1 MTAASG
7 AAALVAVGDELVTGD
22 RSEGNLGWLARELT
36 SRGWRV
42 KEARLV
48 GDDEA
53 HLTEVLRELMR
64 GHELVVVTGG
74 LGPTLDDVTR
84 QAAASACGLELTEDG
99 DTVEELR
106 ALWRERDKEMPESNL
121 RQALKPKGSLRL
133 TNAHGTAPGFLA
145 ESGAARL
152 ACLPGPPREMRG
164 VANDELFGRV
174 TLGAAPLRRT
184 LYMCGLSESDLAD
197 IVGEWME
204 RDAVPT
210 VGVLASRGV
219 LELKF
224 TACGASEEDELQLE
238 ARFSEARERL
248 AEWVFSEKGGD
259 LASVLVGELL
269 EEECSLALA
278 ESCTGG
284 QVSQRLCGVP
294 GVSAVLKESL
304 VTYSNEA
311 KTARLGV
318 PEPLLTSHGA
328 VSNEVAEAMAEGLQ
342 ASSGARLVG
351 AVTGIAGP
359 GGGTDL
365 KPVGRV
371 HFAVGLDGAVRTHER
386 TFPSRGRAH
395 IQAWATNTMLN
406 LMLRAFR
413 EGR

>member
-1 MTAASG
+1 MTARGG
-7 AAALVAVGDELVTGD
+7 AAALVAVGDELVSGD

-42 KEARLV
+42 MEARLV

-53 HLTEVLRELMR
+53 YLTEVLRELMR
-64 GHELVVVTGG
+64 EHGLVVVTGG

-84 QAAASACGLELTEDG
+84 HAAASACDLELVEDAA
-99 DTVEELR
+99 TIEELR
-106 ALWRERDKEMPESNL
+106 ALWRERDREMPESNM
-121 RQALKPKGSLRL
+121 RQALMPSGALRL
-133 TNAHGTAPGFLA
+133 ANAYGTAPGFLVN
-145 ESGAARL
+145 SGDARL
-152 ACLPGPPREMRG
+152 ACLPGPPSEMCG
-164 VANDELFGRV
+164 VATDGLLDQVVLGEAPRRE
-174 TLGAAPLRRT
+174 TLCL
-184 LYMCGLSESDLAD
+184 CGISESDLAD
-197 IVGEWME
+197 LVGEWMD

-224 TACGASEEDELQLE
+224 TACGVSEEDELQLE

-248 AEWVFSEKGGD
+248 AEWVFSEKERD

-269 EEECSLALA
+269 EEECSLAVA

-294 GVSAVLKESL
+294 GVSAVLIESL

-328 VSNEVAEAMAEGLQ
+328 VSDEVAEAMAEGLQ

-359 GGGTDL
+359 GGGSDL
-365 KPVGRV
+365 KP
-371 HFAVGLDGAVRTHER
+371 VRTHER

>member
-1 MTAASG
+1 MTAGGG
-7 AAALVAVGDELVTGD
+7 AAALVAVGDELVSGD
-22 RSEGNLGWLARELT
+22 RSEGNLSWLARELT

-42 KEARLV
+42 MEARLV

-53 HLTEVLRELMR
+53 QLTEVLRELMSA
-64 GHELVVVTGG
+64 HELVVVTGG

-84 QAAASACGLELTEDG
+84 HAAASACGLELVEDE
-99 DTVEELR
+99 DTI
-106 ALWRERDKEMPESNL
+106 ERLKAFWSERGREMPESNR
-121 RQALKPKGSLRL
+121 RQALMPSGALRL
-133 TNAHGTAPGFLA
+133 MNAHGTAPGLFV

-164 VANDELFGRV
+164 VATDEFLRLV
-174 TLGAAPLRRT
+174 ELGDAPTRRT
-184 LYMCGLSESDLAD
+184 LYMCGLSERDLAD
-197 IVGEWME
+197 LVGEWME
-204 RDAVPT
+204 RDAVPS

-224 TACGASEEDELQLE
+224 TACGAGEEDESRLE
-238 ARFSEARERL
+238 SRFDEARERL
-248 AEWVFSEKGGD
+248 AEWVFSEADPD

-269 EEECSLALA
+269 KEECSLAVA

-318 PEPLLTSHGA
+318 PESLITSHGA
-328 VSNEVAEAMAEGLQ
+328 VSDEVAEAMAEGLH

-359 GGGTDL
+359 GGGSDE

-386 TFPSRGRAH
+386 TFPPRGRAH

-413 EGR
+413 EAR